1 MVLKKLLSIELLMLF
16 SLLRLGF
23 SRQRG
28 LVLRE
33 LATTM
38 IELNRREKSKEVVNF
53 LKRIPHY
60 GSIEEILEE
69 SDKILKNDV

>member
-1 MVLKKLLSIELLMLF
+1 MLKKLLSVELLSLF

-33 LATTM
+33 LAATM
-38 IELNRREKSKEVVNF
+38 RELERREKSPEVENFLQVRSGGVMVNF
-53 LKRIPHY
+53 A
-60 GSIEEILEE
+60 
-69 SDKILKNDV
+69 